1 MKENAEMTDFAL
13 GLQHKGWFIST
24 AFLKMTV
31 SVLSLRVHEI
41 EIKIV
46 HATCLQLALEERA
59 NICFGSGEAADQLVR
74 QNVMVAGIMAG
85 QAGLQRQLA

>member
-1 MKENAEMTDFAL
+1 MKENTEMTDFAL

-31 SVLSLRVHEI
+31 SVRSLRVHEI

-46 HATCLQLALEERA
+46 HAACVQLALEERA
-59 NICFGSGEAADQLVR
+59 NIWFGLGECRSACPSERNGRGD
-74 QNVMVAGIMAG
+74 NG
-85 QAGLQRQLA
+85 

>member
-1 MKENAEMTDFAL
+1 MKENTEMTDFAL

-31 SVLSLRVHEI
+31 SVRSLRAHEI

-46 HATCLQLALEERA
+46 HAACVQLALEIGRA
-59 NICFGSGEAADQLVR
+59 HV
-74 QNVMVAGIMAG
+74 
-85 QAGLQRQLA
+85 